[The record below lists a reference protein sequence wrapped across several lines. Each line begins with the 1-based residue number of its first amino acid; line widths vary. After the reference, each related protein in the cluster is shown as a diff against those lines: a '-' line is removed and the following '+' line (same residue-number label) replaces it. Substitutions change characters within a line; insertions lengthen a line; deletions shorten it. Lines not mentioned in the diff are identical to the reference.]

1 MSPSRLFIPARPPRP
16 ARSPR
21 ARRHPRR
28 EAQGGVALLMVMTAV
43 AVLTL
48 VVVDFSKTAI
58 THLNEGAYVRD
69 EVRANAVADTALDL
83 TRACLDRAAWGPFG
97 SMQGKVNL
105 ERVCNLLLGIF
116 IRGQVDLP
124 VGGLSVPLEGMGG
137 LKLEVAEVDEV
148 VIKPESS
155 FIGLVGLACVPP
167 NMALVESQQ
176 RVQQQAQAAEASGQG
191 AAAGVAAAFDPLNC
205 PSRLTTIKKLRSLLC
220 DPAVAHVFET
230 EQPDGQRY
238 TREEVI
244 GNLVDWIDAD
254 DNRVSIDPFTWRL
267 QEGAGEGEDSYYRDM
282 DDRYRSK
289 DSMFDSVEELRLV
302 RGVSDELYFFLRDRV
317 SVYATDKVNVNT
329 ASAEVISSLLQA
341 HTARF
346 QQTEAF
352 VCGEESPSADLGRD
366 LFGRYAR
373 MITDARATVQINK
386 MLSGNIMGQVFPNPN
401 EFIRVAQDPLTYL
414 VSGGLG
420 QMVDPLMVLMSRY
433 QMTEMQYQFIKTDVQ
448 WPQMVGGLGAQD
460 QLFRLTVRGHLGEM
474 TKTLTA
480 VLKQDGP
487 VVRTLYYRED

>member
-1 MSPSRLFIPARPPRP
+1 MSALRSSPPRY
-16 ARSPR
+16 ARAP
-21 ARRHPRR
+21 HPRR
-28 EAQGGVALLMVMTAV
+28 ESQAGVALLMVMTAV
-43 AVLTL
+43 AVLTIVL
-48 VVVDFSKTAI
+48 VDFSRSAI
-58 THLNEGAYVRD
+58 THMNEGAYVRD

-97 SMQGKVNL
+97 AMQGKVNL

-137 LKLEVAEVDEV
+137 LKLDVAEVDEV
-148 VIKPESS
+148 VIQPESS

-167 NMALVESQQ
+167 NMALIESQQ
-176 RVQQQAQAAEASGQG
+176 EVQQQAQAAQASGQS

-205 PSRLTTIKKLRSLLC
+205 PSRLTTVKKLRSLLC

-329 ASAEVISSLLQA
+329 ASAEVISALLQA

-352 VCGEESPSADLGRD
+352 VCGEESPTADLGRD

-386 MLSGNIMGQVFPNPN
+386 VLTGNILGQVFPNPN

-414 VSGGLG
+414 VSGGVG
-420 QMVDPLMVLMSRY
+420 QMVDPLMVLMTRY
-433 QMTEMQYQFIKTDVQ
+433 QMSEMQYQFIKTDVQ
-448 WPQMVGGLGAQD
+448 WPQMVGALGAQD
-460 QLFRLTVRGHLGEM
+460 QLFRLKVRGHLGEM